1 MPGRIALSASDDL
14 HSAISGLA
22 ERLLTAPARSV
33 LWQATG
39 LASTSHYMRSVRSQR
54 LSHAAGSHKGADMTH
69 VPYRMPQTE
78 SRVNDFVVGV
88 LFASV
93 LALSAIISVVQFAYY

>member
-1 MPGRIALSASDDL
+1 
-14 HSAISGLA
+14 
-22 ERLLTAPARSV
+22 
-33 LWQATG
+33 
-39 LASTSHYMRSVRSQR
+39 
-54 LSHAAGSHKGADMTH
+54 MTH